1 MRTRNT
7 RRLLPRPLPDK
18 DWISFGTMRPLPVF
32 LLSLA
37 ACGGVNTGQQIEH
50 PAPPEAVL
58 GRGFDSLSGRTRGPC
73 VEPRPVE
80 RVRRGVNKLD
90 ERIFYARTRE
100 ELLNEIGYSGGLNF
114 GIFGVGINLGV
125 ESLNSNSSS
134 ATTSFLVVRIQV
146 ESPSETLQEYRLKK
160 HALETLRRDGPGPFY
175 ETCGDGFIAA
185 IRQGGS
191 FLGIIA
197 IDGTTQTDV
206 RRFSGNAGASF
217 LGIGVS
223 GGMKNENQRFLEQHH
238 ARYFVV
244 QEGGS
249 AGATSVESLQRVDEL
264 LARANRFKQEIVR
277 GQAVPTRIVVE
288 PYQVSSNRPRRAE
301 LWSLHEERRL
311 LGQLAIEYGE
321 LRRAHAE
328 IEEKLAASTCKR
340 PADQRYL
347 ERLQAEY
354 AESIR
359 ETRERAEDCVRDP
372 KKQCTDRRLSFVDSD
387 RHNKAMALCPSEK
400 KAIFAGVAGI
410 GSSLPAPVA
419 PPPKPGIDSPC
430 RLWQFTS
437 MAAQIAPSKPGGAPW
452 DGDNS
457 PPEVAIGIRFEQ
469 RHITFAVK
477 QAYSTS
483 GTITDGYIKAGTSVK
498 VSLVDRDALFD
509 DSIAVLQEDAPQTL
523 PDGAWRLESGKTSV
537 ILQGRCVE

>member
-1 MRTRNT
+1 M
-7 RRLLPRPLPDK
+7 RPLLGRPPPDK
-18 DWISFGTMRPLPVF
+18 DWISFGTMRLLPI

-37 ACGGVNTGQQIEH
+37 ACGGVNTGQQLEH
-50 PAPPEAVL
+50 PAPAEAVL

-73 VEPRPVE
+73 VEPKPVE
-80 RVRRGVNKLD
+80 RVRRSVNKID
-90 ERIFYARTRE
+90 ERIFYAHTRE

-134 ATTSFLVVRIQV
+134 ATTSFLVIRIQV

-197 IDGTTQTDV
+197 IDGASQTDV
-206 RRFSGNAGASF
+206 RRFSGNAGVSF

-223 GGMKNENQRFLEQHH
+223 GGMKNEDQRFLEQHN

-249 AGATSVESLQRVDEL
+249 AGTTPVESLRRVDDL
-264 LARANRFKQEIVR
+264 LARANRFKQDVGR

-311 LGQLAIEYGE
+311 LGQLAVEYGE

-328 IEEKLAASTCKR
+328 IEGKIAANTCKR
-340 PADQRYL
+340 PGDKRYL
-347 ERLQAEY
+347 ERLQAMY
-354 AESIR
+354 SESIR

-372 KKQCTDRRLSFVDSD
+372 KKQCTDRRLTFVDSD
-387 RHNKAMALCPSEK
+387 RHNKAMAMCNGEK
-400 KAIFAGVAGI
+400 KATLGGVVG
-410 GSSLPAPVA
+410 GSPPAAPVA
-419 PPPKPGIDSPC
+419 PPPKPGVDAPC

-452 DGDNS
+452 DADNS
-457 PPEVAIGIRFEQ
+457 PPEVAIGISFEQ
-469 RHITFAVK
+469 RRITFPV
-477 QAYSTS
+477 QRAYSTS
-483 GTITDGYIKAGTSVK
+483 ETITDGYVKAGAPVR
-498 VSLVDRDALFD
+498 VSLTDRDALFD
-509 DSIAVLQEDAPQTL
+509 DRIAVLEDDAPQML
-523 PDGAWRLESGKTSV
+523 PDGAWKLESGKTAV